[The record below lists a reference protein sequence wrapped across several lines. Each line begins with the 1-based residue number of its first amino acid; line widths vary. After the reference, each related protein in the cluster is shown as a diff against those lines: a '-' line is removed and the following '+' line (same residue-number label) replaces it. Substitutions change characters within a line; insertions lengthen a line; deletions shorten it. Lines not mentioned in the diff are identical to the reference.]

1 MWGTRSTDLRTKL
14 EQKFGDDI
22 HFEVSGNTFYIL
34 PSEINLTANCIKS
47 AAAGGAISKTAS
59 IRNTA
64 RMLHKELIDDLE
76 NQTQQWPPTP
86 NDIIQ
91 SENVVNKYL
100 FNQIA
105 WIIEPNQSLNQD
117 GLANLSDRKTLK
129 VKQMCQNLQSL
140 LPHFQPSLDQLL
152 LSLTLHRKTGSSD
165 VVDILNRLGYGVPY
179 TKLLFVLNIRAEWAS
194 KQKER
199 KGSSICYSC
208 CR

>member
-1 MWGTRSTDLRTKL
+1 METHS
-14 EQKFGDDI
+14 
-22 HFEVSGNTFYIL
+22 TFYLALTIL
-34 PSEINLTANCIKS
+34 PNCIKS

-64 RMLHKELIDDLE
+64 RMLHTELIDDLE

-179 TKLLFVLNIRAEWAS
+179 TELLFVLNIWAEWAS
-194 KQKER
+194 KER
-199 KGSSICYSC
+199 SIHYSC
-208 CR
+208 HR